1 MVAGGSFAEI
11 IGSLPAFGDIW
22 PSDFAPIGFLWACTG
37 TGGDAKLDLGTILP
51 GQAAWRPST
60 VNRLPSPSS
69 SARRCVF
76 LAKPRSRTLA

>member
-1 MVAGGSFAEI
+1 MVAGGSFSEI

-22 PSDFAPIGFLWACTG
+22 PSDFAPIGSLWACI
-37 TGGDAKLDLGTILP
+37 GGDAKLDLGTILP
-51 GQAAWRPST
+51 GQAARRPST

-76 LAKPRSRTLA
+76 LAKPRQRTLA